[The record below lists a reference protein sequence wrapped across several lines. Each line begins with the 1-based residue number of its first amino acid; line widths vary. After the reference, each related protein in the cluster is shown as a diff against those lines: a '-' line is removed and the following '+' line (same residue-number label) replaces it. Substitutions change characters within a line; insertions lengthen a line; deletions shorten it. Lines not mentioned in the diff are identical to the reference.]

1 MALDLLKFIS
11 KPALN
16 RSLAEALTDGKWIE
30 DIKGK
35 LSIPALMQFCE
46 LWEKVGRVILTLDQ
60 QDQFIWKLTPNGTC
74 SKKWNLLQE
83 ISLSYIVACS
93 MAICRVLVQKKY
105 SQPTPKSPSESALDN
120 RQTSSTWSATSSSLP
135 IVCSRARNNPSP
147 HDHPEVKDINY
158 LR

>member
-60 QDQFIWKLTPNGTC
+60 QDQFIWKLTPNGTFSNKSAYHTLWLVPWQYAEFWC
-74 SKKWNLLQE
+74 RRNIVSPLPNHLRNRHWTTDRLARRGLQH
-83 ISLSYIVACS
+83 
-93 MAICRVLVQKKY
+93 
-105 SQPTPKSPSESALDN
+105 PKSAHSVLKS
-120 RQTSSTWSATSSSLP
+120 QKQSITS
-135 IVCSRARNNPSP
+135 
-147 HDHPEVKDINY
+147 
-158 LR
+158 